1 MNSSEKIEILKSRI
15 EEVLRPLIDR
25 DYVLLELPYYE
36 NIGDILIWEGERHF
50 LEKLPYRCLYKA
62 SLFSYD
68 SNYVIPTDAII
79 LLQGGGNFGDV
90 WKRSQKFRLQIIEK
104 YAKNRIIIFPQ
115 TVFYEDEAVF
125 QEEARR
131 MAEHKQLT
139 ICARDQQSFDLL
151 QSRFQNEILLLPDM
165 AFCIS
170 IDKLA
175 KYKKREQNKILFLK
189 IKRPTGG

>member
-139 ICARDQQSFDLL
+139 ICARDQQSFDLDRK
-151 QSRFQNEILLLPDM
+151 SVV
-165 AFCIS
+165 
-170 IDKLA
+170 
-175 KYKKREQNKILFLK
+175 
-189 IKRPTGG
+189 

>member
-68 SNYVIPTDAII
+68 SNYVI
-79 LLQGGGNFGDV
+79 
-90 WKRSQKFRLQIIEK
+90 QIGR
-104 YAKNRIIIFPQ
+104 AS
-115 TVFYEDEAVF
+115 
-125 QEEARR
+125 
-131 MAEHKQLT
+131 
-139 ICARDQQSFDLL
+139 C
-151 QSRFQNEILLLPDM
+151 
-165 AFCIS
+165 
-170 IDKLA
+170 
-175 KYKKREQNKILFLK
+175 RERVSKSV
-189 IKRPTGG
+189 

>member
-68 SNYVIPTDAII
+68 SNYVSFFIFCQ
-79 LLQGGGNFGDV
+79 LVYGNT
-90 WKRSQKFRLQIIEK
+90 KSHIR
-104 YAKNRIIIFPQ
+104 
-115 TVFYEDEAVF
+115 
-125 QEEARR
+125 
-131 MAEHKQLT
+131 
-139 ICARDQQSFDLL
+139 
-151 QSRFQNEILLLPDM
+151 
-165 AFCIS
+165 
-170 IDKLA
+170 
-175 KYKKREQNKILFLK
+175 
-189 IKRPTGG
+189 